1 MSKYL
6 KPKTWYLFGVG
17 VVALAVDGTRRII
30 KRRRQGE
37 PVIAEEI
44 SETVETK
51 TRQAQAKGVEIED
64 KIEELAEPVVKPAK
78 KAAKEAKAKT
88 EETGDKVE
96 ELAEPA
102 TKPVKKA
109 ASRSK
114 AKIEATGE
122 ELEEKIEAVIERGEE
137 VVAEAEVKA
146 ETRPEKVEARAD
158 ELAEPVEE
166 TAAKAA
172 KKAEAVPALEF
183 VKARTGKN
191 GSKAGQ
197 LKSDVAP
204 DDLTEIKGIG
214 PTFARRLIEAG
225 ITTFADVANASPDY
239 LREVTHASA
248 VAHPEEWIAD
258 AQNR

>member
-17 VVALAVDGTRRII
+17 LVALAADGTRRII

-37 PVIAEEI
+37 PVIPEEV

-78 KAAKEAKAKT
+78 KAPKKAKAKV
-88 EETGDKVE
+88 EAIGD
-96 ELAEPA
+96 A
-102 TKPVKKA
+102 
-109 ASRSK
+109 
-114 AKIEATGE
+114 
-122 ELEEKIEAVIERGEE
+122 LEEKAELVIERGEAA
-137 VVAEAEVKA
+137 VAEADAKV
-146 ETRPEKVEARAD
+146 ETSPEKVEVKVD

-191 GSKAGQ
+191 GAKAGQ
-197 LKSDVAP
+197 SKSDVAP

-214 PTFARRLIEAG
+214 PTFARRLTEAG

-239 LREVTHASA
+239 LREVTHAPA